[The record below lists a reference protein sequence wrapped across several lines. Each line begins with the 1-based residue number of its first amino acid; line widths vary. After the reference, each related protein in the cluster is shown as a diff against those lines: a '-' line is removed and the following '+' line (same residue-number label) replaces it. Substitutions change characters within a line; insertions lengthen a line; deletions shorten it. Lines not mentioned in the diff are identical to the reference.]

1 MGSGSGLLGCSN
13 GLLEWFDVSEPL
25 LALVIPSHPGPRTA
39 IPLRARSG
47 CCHSEAALNARS
59 PCCRLVLFHSPGV
72 MAGAAPI
79 YPDYRVAAGGVLGP
93 GPGRP
98 LNRRLPIGPVAVAAG
113 IAGLGHRPL
122 KARDRLREQ
131 EAALEESGECMKDRD
146 DVASCARVGH
156 GVVGVGPCLQVVS
169 RFCGVI
175 PRVEA
180 HAGPNRQPPSHIQPQ
195 QALARPRVSQVGVL
209 VQGQPLALGQQ
220 LGLNMCAVHWVQV
233 SSTRLPKSL
242 VTSCMV
248 TWS

>member
-1 MGSGSGLLGCSN
+1 MCLVRVLPP
-13 GLLEWFDVSEPL
+13 LPFSEPL

-93 GPGRP
+93 GRP

-131 EAALEESGECMKDRD
+131 EAALEESGACMNV
-146 DVASCARVGH
+146 DVALCAHAGWGGVGV
-156 GVVGVGPCLQVVS
+156 GVRVGPCLQLEVVYW
-169 RFCGVI
+169 FCGVI

-180 HAGPNRQPPSHIQPQ
+180 HAGHSRLPPSHMQPQ
-195 QALARPRVSQVGVL
+195 QALTRPKVSQVGVL
-209 VQGQPLALGQQ
+209 VQGQP
-220 LGLNMCAVHWVQV
+220 
-233 SSTRLPKSL
+233 
-242 VTSCMV
+242 
-248 TWS
+248 